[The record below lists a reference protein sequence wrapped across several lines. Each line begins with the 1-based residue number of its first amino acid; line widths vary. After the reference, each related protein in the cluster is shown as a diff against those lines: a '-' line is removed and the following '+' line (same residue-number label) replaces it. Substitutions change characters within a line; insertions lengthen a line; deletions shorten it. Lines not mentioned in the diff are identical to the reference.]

1 MVQLDVFTTLIC
13 LPTSCYARPEAA
25 SRPFACDRLGPCL
38 QTRALQQAVQPGTR
52 FVLVTATLPEPVWL
66 DMQAIFP
73 DIRMAKYAKACS
85 FC

>member
-1 MVQLDVFTTLIC
+1 M
-13 LPTSCYARPEAA
+13 
-25 SRPFACDRLGPCL
+25 
-38 QTRALQQAVQPGTR
+38 QPGTR

-73 DIRMAKYAKACS
+73 DIRMAKYAKACG